1 MVEKNK
7 RLAREAESWMI
18 AAAMCLEER
27 TVQELEEAS
36 GYLRGITAMKNK
48 IKEFCAPNIKRWH
61 DGHKAAIRERDD
73 YLRPVEE
80 AEAIIKSKIADYRA
94 WERAEIKKAQEAQVE
109 AARAEAEAQRKLE
122 AQSLKDAGEE
132 EAAAMVEAAPIR
144 TIAVKAPA
152 PVKTEGVHTRMNWSY
167 ELTDK
172 LELIKFVAANPV
184 FSHLLDVSSK
194 ECNKLAKAQKEN
206 MVIPGIRAVA
216 SETVV
221 AKA

>member
-1 MVEKNK
+1 MSDSKEIVK
-7 RLAREAESWMI
+7 EAEGWKMT
-18 AAAMCLEER
+18 AAMCLSEFTIE
-27 TVQELEEAS
+27 QLEEANAH
-36 GYLRGITAMKNK
+36 LRGMIGLKNK
-48 IKEFCAPNIKRWH
+48 IKEFCADNIKRWH
-61 DGHKAAIRERDD
+61 DGHRQAIAERDA

-80 AEAIIKSKIADYRA
+80 AEAIIKAKMGEYRA
-94 WERAEIKKAQEAQVE
+94 WEREEIKKAQEAAQ
-109 AARAEAEAQRKLE
+109 AQQRAEAEAQRKLE

-144 TIAVKAPA
+144 TIPMKAPA
-152 PVKTEGVHTRMNWSY
+152 PVRLEGTHSRTNWSF
-167 ELTDK
+167 ELVNK
-172 LELIKFVAANPV
+172 LELIAFVAENPV
-184 FSHLLDVSSK
+184 FSHLLDVSTK